1 MLVSTQ
7 KAFQMAQKMGLEP
20 AKEHTKKLIQIAHET
35 LESEPTI
42 ENSNIV
48 SYWNSVFEQLNK
60 IEDEA
65 QSKK

>member
-1 MLVSTQ
+1 
-7 KAFQMAQKMGLEP
+7 MAQKMGLEP